1 MGANQ
6 LAVDAKTVSAS
17 YSETKE
23 PILYDVNLELPKGK
37 FIALIGPNGAG
48 KSTLFKLLVGLKKP
62 EEGSIR
68 LYGDTVK
75 EHRKKQKI
83 SYIPQ
88 EGELDWDFPILVKDV
103 IKTGLFGKRN
113 YSIFDKLFRLN
124 LYKKEEI
131 QKIDEVLD
139 LVDLKHKKNSPIKS
153 LSGGQKKRVF
163 LARALIQDADILLLD
178 EPLTG
183 VDQQS
188 EEIIIDLLKK
198 SVDDGK
204 TIIMASHD
212 IAATKEY
219 ADLAILINKTIIKVG
234 DPDELITKKWI
245 KEVFGKNLHYL

>member
-1 MGANQ
+1 MTINQ
-6 LAVDAKTVSAS
+6 LAVEAKAVSAS
-17 YSETKE
+17 YSGAKE
-23 PILYDVNLELPKGK
+23 PILYDVNLELPQGN

-62 EEGSIR
+62 EQGSIR
-68 LYGDTVK
+68 LNGDTVK
-75 EHRKKQKI
+75 AHRKKQKI

-113 YSIFDKLFRLN
+113 YSLFDKLLRFN
-124 LYKKEEI
+124 LYKKEEL
-131 QKIDEVLD
+131 QKIDEVLE
-139 LVDLKHKKNSPIKS
+139 LVDLKNKKNSPIKS

-163 LARALIQDADILLLD
+163 LARALIQNAEILLLD

-188 EEIIIDLLKK
+188 EEIIMDLLKK
-198 SVDDGK
+198 GAADGK
-204 TIIMASHD
+204 TILMASHD
-212 IAATKEY
+212 IAATREY

-234 DPDELITKKWI
+234 DPDELITKEWI
-245 KEVFGKNLHYL
+245 KEVFGKSLHYL